1 MILYIIVIAL
11 FVLVGVYVSYEVK
24 RSRRI
29 RKSSTKVDAEVYR
42 RKSKDKNEDAYY
54 EKILKEP
61 HGTE

>member
-1 MILYIIVIAL
+1 MILYIVIIAFL
-11 FVLVGVYVSYEVK
+11 VLVGINVTYEVK

-42 RKSKDKNEDAYY
+42 RKSKDAYY
-54 EKILKEP
+54 ENILKEP